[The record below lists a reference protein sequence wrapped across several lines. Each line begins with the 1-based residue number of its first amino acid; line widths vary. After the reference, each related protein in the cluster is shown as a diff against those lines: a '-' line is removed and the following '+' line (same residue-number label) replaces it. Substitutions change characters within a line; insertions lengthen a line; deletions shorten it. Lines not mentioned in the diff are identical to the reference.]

1 MKLPWDKNNNS
12 KGAESAN
19 NDASSNQTSTS
30 TSVAHKAESD
40 QPLPKGYTPP
50 KGRPTPKRREVEL
63 ERGIVGRQSLAPAE
77 SYSQQRQ
84 KRKELKASMSK
95 EEYKAYKNKE
105 RDARLKR
112 QREAQAAMDRG
123 EEAYLMDR
131 DKGEVRRFARD
142 WIDARRFASNF
153 VMPVAIALLVVM
165 LVGNF
170 YPEFAATASIFAM
183 LLMAVFFVEGISTGI
198 RVNKAARAKFPETTE
213 TGFALGYYAYSRS
226 VQPRKWRT
234 PRARVEVGA
243 EV

>member
-1 MKLPWDKNNNS
+1 MKLPWDKNKS
-12 KGAESAN
+12 TEGAESAAN
-19 NDASSNQTSTS
+19 GAQSSTPSSTTAQS
-30 TSVAHKAESD
+30 SEPA

-63 ERGIVGRQSLAPAE
+63 ERGIVGRQSLAPTE
-77 SYSQQRQ
+77 TYGQQRQ
-84 KRKELKASMSK
+84 KRKELKASMPK
-95 EEYKAYKNKE
+95 EEYKAYKQKE

-131 DKGEVRRFARD
+131 DKGEVKRFARD
-142 WIDARRFASNF
+142 WVDARRFVSNF
-153 VMPVAIALLVVM
+153 VMPVAIALLIIM
-165 LVGNF
+165 LIGNF

-183 LLMAVFFVEGISTGI
+183 LLMAVFFAEGIATGF

-213 TGFALGYYAYSRS
+213 TGFGLGYYAYSRS